1 MEESFQS
8 KFGVQFADCF
18 HKSCREYM
26 RRTGYD
32 VPNRTLLSFYTFI
45 LRSHSD
51 GQLMRIDFR
60 FYCFF
65 QISNSL
71 NARVVFPR
79 KRTRTYGFHLQ
90 YAVSSSEDSLKQR
103 ISKPGSAVRQYESC
117 DFSRKMKSRTELRT
131 FQVLIF
137 RLRHTLVRSYQQLGQ
152 DW

>member
-1 MEESFQS
+1 MIVGHLLHGLTCSGRELLV

-26 RRTGYD
+26 GRTGYD
-32 VPNRTLLSFYTFI
+32 LLNRTFLSFYVSF

-51 GQLMRIDFR
+51 GQLLRIDFR

-71 NARVVFPR
+71 NARMVFPR
-79 KRTRTYGFHLQ
+79 KRIRTYGFHLQ
-90 YAVSSSEDSLKQR
+90 YAVSSSENSLKQC
-103 ISKPGSAVRQYESC
+103 ISNPGSAVRQYESC

-131 FQVLIF
+131 L
-137 RLRHTLVRSYQQLGQ
+137 
-152 DW
+152 